1 MEKCSVSR
9 PDPSDDHCHREVTT
23 VAESSRSVRGSED
36 HSVHG
41 LALKTESSLAGRT
54 SCRHCPC
61 PHCWLRMGRCRGERS
76 DVAGKEQRHP
86 WKSAVGSPPEPLLTS
101 PTGQPDAFC
110 RPLRPV
116 ARFRAKSVRGSN
128 LYAQIYES
136 RCWLNELPQTNEPT
150 DSLYLTFM
158 WLSQEPA

>member
-1 MEKCSVSR
+1 MSR

-61 PHCWLRMGRCRGERS
+61 PHCWLRTGRCRGDARAPR
-76 DVAGKEQRHP
+76 D
-86 WKSAVGSPPEPLLTS
+86 LTS
-101 PTGQPDAFC
+101 PAKNNATLGSQPSAAPGTAAHLPYGPARC
-110 RPLRPV
+110 VLLSSSPGGPLP
-116 ARFRAKSVRGSN
+116 SRGCPW
-128 LYAQIYES
+128 Q
-136 RCWLNELPQTNEPT
+136 Q
-150 DSLYLTFM
+150 SLCPDL
-158 WLSQEPA
+158 

>member
-1 MEKCSVSR
+1 MISQGKRR
-9 PDPSDDHCHREVTT
+9 PLSTWART
-23 VAESSRSVRGSED
+23 ED
-36 HSVHG
+36 RKQLG
-41 LALKTESSLAGRT
+41 WKDKLPALPVSSLLAADGSVPRGRT
-54 SCRHCPC
+54 RPQ
-61 PHCWLRMGRCRGERS
+61 RS

-116 ARFRAKSVRGSN
+116 ARFRAEGVRGSN